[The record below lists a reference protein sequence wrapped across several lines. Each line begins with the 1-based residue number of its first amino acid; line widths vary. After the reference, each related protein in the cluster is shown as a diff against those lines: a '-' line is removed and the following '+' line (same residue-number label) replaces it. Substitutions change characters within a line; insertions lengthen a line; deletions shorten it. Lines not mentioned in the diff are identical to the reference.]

1 MIKTFSYQGV
11 AYTSEKDVR
20 KALYESKRLALGKA
34 PNENVAEFWSKYGVV
49 YKEESEP
56 IEELKQQKL
65 IAIKRAFL
73 NWRNHQ
79 ATLISSLGFK
89 ADSNERA
96 MSDVSGLLIA
106 YENNQDALI
115 TFRDA
120 DNEFHSLT
128 YAQVKT
134 LQKEIIENG
143 NYAYE
148 QKWLFD
154 AQVENAMT
162 KEELDVIEV
171 EFVGK
176 DFLKG

>member
-1 MIKTFSYQGV
+1 MIKRYEYQGLHF
-11 AYTSEKDVR
+11 ASERDLR
-20 KALYESKRLALGKA
+20 KHLYETKKIALGKT
-34 PNENVAEFWSKYGVV
+34 PENVVEFWAKYEVA
-49 YKEESEP
+49 YIEEEEP
-56 IEELKQQKL
+56 IEVFKQQKAL
-65 IAIKRAFL
+65 IVKQAFL

-79 ATLISSLGFK
+79 ATLVSSLGFK

-96 MSDVSGLLIA
+96 NTDVSGLLIA
-106 YENNQDALI
+106 YENNKEAPI
-115 TFRDA
+115 VFRDA

-148 QKWLFD
+148 QKWTLD
-154 AQVENAMT
+154 AQVESATT
-162 KEELDVIEV
+162 KEELDAIKI

-176 DFLKG
+176 NFLEG

>member
-1 MIKTFSYQGV
+1 MIKKFIYKGNE
-11 AYTSEKDVR
+11 YTSERDVR
-20 KALYESKRLALGKA
+20 KAIYEKEHKIFSKA
-34 PNENVAEFWSKYGVV
+34 PSENVTEFWVKFGVT
-49 YKEESEP
+49 YIEEEES
-56 IEELKQQKL
+56 IDVLKQLKSFVVKQ
-65 IAIKRAFL
+65 AFL
-73 NWRNHQ
+73 NWRNNN
-79 ATLISSLGFK
+79 ATLVSSLGFK

-106 YENNQDALI
+106 YEDNQNALI

-120 DNEFHSLT
+120 DNEFNSLT

-154 AQVENAMT
+154 SQIESATT
-162 KEELDVIEV
+162 KEEIDAVNVNFE
-171 EFVGK
+171 GK
-176 DFLKG
+176 NFLKG

>member
-1 MIKTFSYQGV
+1 MIKKFIYKGNE
-11 AYTSEKDVR
+11 YTSERDVR
-20 KALYESKRLALGKA
+20 KVIYEKEHKIFSKA
-34 PNENVAEFWSKYGVV
+34 PSENVTEFWVKFGVT
-49 YKEESEP
+49 YIEEQEP
-56 IEELKQQKL
+56 IEVFKQRKSFVVKQ
-65 IAIKRAFL
+65 AFL
-73 NWRNHQ
+73 NWRNNE

-106 YENNQDALI
+106 CEDNQNALI

-120 DNEFHSLT
+120 DNNFRELT
-128 YAQVKT
+128 YAQVKI

-154 AQVENAMT
+154 SQIECATT
-162 KEELDVIEV
+162 KEEIDAVNVKFE
-171 EFVGK
+171 GK
-176 DFLKG
+176 NFLKG